1 MNFNNLNIAPRL
13 ALGFGVL
20 LVFMLV
26 ITGMGIG
33 GLNKLNEK
41 LHAITDVN
49 NAEIQTASDMR
60 NSVSSIAIALRNL
73 VLLTNDSEKQAEMES
88 IKQQSQQYKDGKEY
102 LTELFKLPGTT
113 EVETTLL
120 AKIQEDEGAVLPL
133 IEKAME
139 LALANK
145 NAEALKV
152 LMEEVKPGQ
161 GKWLDEIN
169 EIVVTKQ
176 RINDEAAAEA
186 AKTYTLARNVSL
198 ACSAVALL
206 LGFVA
211 AFMIARSITR
221 PIKQAVEV
229 AEHIAAG
236 DLTRQIEVKT
246 SDEVGKLMHALEEMN
261 NSLRSV
267 ILHARENSD
276 KVTRAAAEL
285 SGSAGQVSASSQH
298 QSEAASSM
306 ASAVEEMT
314 VSINQIADHANDAH
328 KTSVESSALAHK
340 GGEVIHDTVSEMNLI
355 AESVKESSLLVQAL
369 SQQSEQISEVVKM
382 IKEVAEQTNLL
393 ALNAA
398 IEAARAGEQGRG
410 FAVVADEVRK
420 LAERTAKSTL
430 EISSMIEKTHGGI
443 RGALHSL
450 QAGVERVNAGVAKA
464 GQAGDAVTKIN
475 SGAQMLVGTV
485 NDISA
490 ALKEQSAASN
500 EISRHVEKIAQ
511 MAEENHAAV
520 DETAKTAHQLE
531 KLATDLHETVGRF
544 KV

>member
-1 MNFNNLNIAPRL
+1 MNFNNLNIASRL

-33 GLNKLNEK
+33 GLSKLNEK

-60 NSVSSIAIALRNL
+60 SSVSSIAIALRNL
-73 VLLTNDSEKQAEMES
+73 VLMTKDAEKQAEMES
-88 IKQQSQQYKDGKEY
+88 IKQEIQKYKDAKDLLAEM
-102 LTELFKLPGTT
+102 FKLPGTT
-113 EVETTLL
+113 EVETALL
-120 AKIQEDEGAVLPL
+120 AKIQEDEAAVFPL
-133 IEKAME
+133 IEKATG
-139 LALANK
+139 LAMANK
-145 NAEALKV
+145 SAEVLMV
-152 LMEEVKPGQ
+152 LMEEVKPKQ
-161 GKWLDEIN
+161 GKWLDEVT
-169 EIVVTKQ
+169 EVMVTKQ

-186 AKTYTLARNVSL
+186 VKTYTWARNVVL
-198 ACSAVALL
+198 ACSAVALI
-206 LGFVA
+206 LGFAA
-211 AFMIARSITR
+211 AFMIARSITK

-229 AEHIAAG
+229 AEHIAGG

-246 SDEVGKLMHALEEMN
+246 SDEVGKLMRALKEMN
-261 NSLRSV
+261 DSLRSV
-267 ILHARENSD
+267 IVHARENSD
-276 KVTRAAAEL
+276 RVTAAAAEL
-285 SGSAGQVSASSQH
+285 SSSAGQVSASSQH

-306 ASAVEEMT
+306 AAAVEEMT
-314 VSINQIADHANDAH
+314 VSINQIADHADDAH
-328 KTSVESSALAHK
+328 KTSVESSTLAHK
-340 GGEVIHDTVSEMNLI
+340 GGEVIHDTVSDMNLI
-355 AESVKESSLLVQAL
+355 AESVNESSRLVQAL

-443 RGALHSL
+443 HGALHSL
-450 QAGVERVNAGVAKA
+450 QTGVERVNAGVAKA
-464 GQAGDAVTKIN
+464 SQAGDAVTQIN

-490 ALKEQSAASN
+490 AIKEQSEASN